1 MQKQITESI
10 NLHMHNFSIR
20 WFPWSLKY
28 FRTQT
33 DFGMSM
39 KFQVCCFRLLVIRLR
54 LPPNSVMNV
63 QFTFQYLVSC
73 VLETTF
79 FHIRRACRIFMF
91 VVFLFFFLLFILYLF
106 WKTYLVK
113 FKTIFI
119 YTDIFLNAYIDR
131 EEPFGWQLKS
141 VKQNKTPAPHTYRNT
156 IIFNQDKLKCRK
168 SLRQYRA
175 RISFVRLYLCYLF
188 SFRSSFCI
196 STKWKYSVCIVN

>member
-1 MQKQITESI
+1 
-10 NLHMHNFSIR
+10 
-20 WFPWSLKY
+20 
-28 FRTQT
+28 
-33 DFGMSM
+33 M
-39 KFQVCCFRLLVIRLR
+39 KFQVFCFRLPVIRLR

-73 VLETTF
+73 ALETTF

-91 VVFLFFFLLFILYLF
+91 VVFLFFFLLFFYCTYFENHIWWSSKQFLYIYIYIHI
-106 WKTYLVK
+106 YLNV
-113 FKTIFI
+113 
-119 YTDIFLNAYIDR
+119 YIDR

-141 VKQNKTPAPHTYRNT
+141 VKQNKTPSPHTYRNT